1 MSEVTLR
8 DADASDAGS
17 ICGLVAELAEF
28 EQLAHLARMTPA
40 SIAEELSSSSPV
52 AHVILAEID
61 GDVAGMALW
70 YPTFSTF
77 LSVRGIWLE
86 DLIVRP
92 EFRRRGVA
100 SALLGELVGR
110 SPGRVEWEV
119 LDWNTPSISFYEAIG
134 AKVLREWLNVRLEG
148 EALHRLAAQDG
159 GPDSA

>member
-1 MSEVTLR
+1 VSEVTLR

-52 AHVILAEID
+52 AHVILAEIG

-119 LDWNTPSISFYEAIG
+119 LDWNEGAIG
-134 AKVLREWLNVRLEG
+134 LYQAVGALPHTGWIKYRVDP
-148 EALHRLAAQDG
+148 EAG
-159 GPDSA
+159 